1 MRAPMLKIAVC
12 GSLLLPI
19 LARAADSATGASAP
33 ARRFAAPDVAASLPH
48 SGAGGIGQVTVALL
62 VVLALVFVLAFLLKK
77 MRAATGA
84 GPNGIE
90 VLAQTSL
97 GSKERAVIVRVE
109 GTRYLLGVAQG
120 QVSLLQVLDSAAA
133 ATPAPTPSTTPDKPN
148 FAQLL
153 RRSLGR

>member
-1 MRAPMLKIAVC
+1 MRSRKLKLAAYGC
-12 GSLLLPI
+12 LLLPF
-19 LARAADSATGASAP
+19 AAQCAEAVPAP
-33 ARRFAAPDVAASLPH
+33 ARRFAAPGTAASLPH
-48 SGAGGIGQVTVALL
+48 TGMGGIGQVTIALL

-90 VLAQTSL
+90 MLAQASL
-97 GSKERAVIVRVE
+97 GAKERAVVIRVD
-109 GTRYLLGVAQG
+109 GTRFLLGVAQG
-120 QVSLLQVLDSAAA
+120 QVSLLQVLPSS
-133 ATPAPTPSTTPDKPN
+133 APTSPAIPPVPTSTDKPN

>member
-1 MRAPMLKIAVC
+1 MRSWTVKIAAC

-19 LARAADSATGASAP
+19 AVLCAESVPAP
-33 ARRFAAPDVAASLPH
+33 ARRFAAPAAAASLPQT
-48 SGAGGIGQVTVALL
+48 GMGGIGQVTVALL
-62 VVLALVFVLAFLLKK
+62 IVLGLVFALAFLLKK

-97 GSKERAVIVRVE
+97 GAKERAVVIRVD
-109 GTRYLLGVAQG
+109 GTRFLLGVAQG
-120 QVSLLQVLDSAAA
+120 QVSLLQVMSSGVPTVPETSA
-133 ATPAPTPSTTPDKPN
+133 PASPQGKPN

>member
-1 MRAPMLKIAVC
+1 MRTGMLKLAAL
-12 GSLLLPI
+12 GGLLLPI
-19 LARAADSATGASAP
+19 SLRAAESVP

-48 SGAGGIGQVTVALL
+48 TGAGGIGQVTVALL
-62 VVLALVFVLAFLLKK
+62 IVLTLVFALAFLLKK

-90 VLAQTSL
+90 VLAQASL
-97 GSKERAVIVRVE
+97 GSKERAVVIRVD
-109 GTRYLLGVAQG
+109 GARYLLGVAQG
-120 QVSLLQVLDSAAA
+120 QVSLLQVLDSAAPNA
-133 ATPAPTPSTTPDKPN
+133 PASPSTPTPPEKPN